1 MAEAYG
7 LQNAIG
13 DGHRTNAG
21 VGASVGNATSPTY
34 GVARVGTGGGV
45 AGNCIYSVV
54 ATSGDLIVSEFFAC
68 VGVVPTVV
76 APILKFWRRPDGA
89 QTSLAP
95 GGTGDIAMTPATM
108 TIPLLAITGN
118 CYVIRFTANNV
129 FNPGE
134 AFIVEIDT
142 IDTGAAATATL
153 GHSGYYVRFNA
164 DSIQSTAGA
173 AKPNTSA
180 VGRVFVVT
188 A

>member
-108 TIPLLAITGN
+108 TTMTTTSIKQQSTGN
-118 CYVIRFTANNV
+118 K
-129 FNPGE
+129 
-134 AFIVEIDT
+134 
-142 IDTGAAATATL
+142 
-153 GHSGYYVRFNA
+153 
-164 DSIQSTAGA
+164 QQ
-173 AKPNTSA
+173 
-180 VGRVFVVT
+180 
-188 A
+188 